1 MTMRRFLLKREVAA
15 ISDWEFGKNK
25 RKRKKG
31 VWLCI
36 VEAPCWMDRCL
47 KKTWKIRRFSIA
59 LALALA
65 LTSYP
70 TLATYIQV
78 RYCTSEVVTVQ

>member
-1 MTMRRFLLKREVAA
+1 MGWGREIYCTVQYISLIKEGEGEGMMTMMTMRRFLLKREVAA

-36 VEAPCWMDRCL
+36 VEAPCWMD
-47 KKTWKIRRFSIA
+47 
-59 LALALA
+59 
-65 LTSYP
+65 
-70 TLATYIQV
+70 V
-78 RYCTSEVVTVQ
+78 